1 MRKGATKKAAEGPVN
16 RVHRP
21 HLTPAAQQLAAQYRP
36 QEDCRCGQEGREWFM
51 ESPRAGEDLEFYCR
65 GCGVYRMVPQV

>member
-1 MRKGATKKAAEGPVN
+1 MAKAKSGPIN

-36 QEDCRCGQEGREWFM
+36 QEACRCGQEGREWLM
-51 ESPRAGEDLEFYCR
+51 EAPRAGQDLEFYCR
-65 GCGVYRMVPQV
+65 ACGTYRSVPQA